1 VPDVVEPGTRL
12 VQRYRLEE
20 HLGALEQALGGADGI
35 VYWRAVDELL
45 DRPVGVCLLPADDPR
60 APDVL
65 RAARL
70 AAAVGDSRFLRV
82 LDASEVD
89 GAVYVVSEWVS
100 ATSLVDLLA
109 DGPLAPQ
116 EAQELAVDLAGAL
129 SAAHDQGL
137 SHLCLQPEHVLRTTH
152 GQVKIAGLGV
162 DAAARGVAPAGAEDA
177 ARRDTEGVASVL
189 YAALTARWPGGDG
202 THLVPAPHD
211 GSEVCTPR
219 QVRAGIPDDLD
230 DAVCRALG
238 LPGRRHG
245 ADPLRTPGDLRA
257 ALSAAHVTSRIPV
270 VRSAGPR
277 PRETEYPAPH
287 VSPYARAP
295 KGRRPL
301 AATLAWVAAGLVLV
315 VGLVLFGGQLLV
327 AGLGGDDATGST
339 PGDDPTGQQSEDP
352 GGLSILKV
360 AGATTLDPPPGD
372 GEENSDRAPLAVDDD
387 PATAWPTKTYNDP
400 FGPTGLKFGVGLLLD
415 LGSQQ
420 DVSRVAITVLGGAT
434 DLELRVADDA
444 GDAGD
449 ALDDYRLVDE
459 ASDVDGQAVLRP
471 EEAVSARYVLV
482 WLTQIPARDGTYR
495 GEVADVTISG

>member
-1 VPDVVEPGTRL
+1 MPDVVEPGTRL
-12 VQRYRLEE
+12 VQRYRLEA
-20 HLGALEQALGGADGI
+20 HLGALEQALGGTDGI

-45 DRPVGVCLLPADDPR
+45 DRPVGVCLLPADAPR
-60 APDVL
+60 AQDVL

-100 ATSLVDLLA
+100 ATSLVELLE
-109 DGPLAPQ
+109 DGPLPPQ

-152 GQVKIAGLGV
+152 GQVKVAGLGV
-162 DAAARGVAPAGAEDA
+162 DAAARGVEPAGAEDA
-177 ARRDTEGVASVL
+177 ARRDTEGIASVL

-202 THLVPAPHD
+202 TQLGPAPRD

-245 ADPLRTPGDLRA
+245 ADPLRTPTDLCA

-270 VRSAGPR
+270 VRSAERP
-277 PRETEYPAPH
+277 PRESEFPAPH
-287 VSPYARAP
+287 VSPYSRAP

-315 VGLVLFGGQLLV
+315 VGLVLFGGQLLL
-327 AGLGGDDATGST
+327 AGLGGSDDATEST
-339 PGDDPTGQQSEDP
+339 PGDGPTGQQSQDAGP
-352 GGLSILKV
+352 STLTV
-360 AGATTLDPPPGD
+360 AGATTLDPPPGN
-372 GEENSDRAPLAVDDD
+372 GEENSDRAALAVDDD
-387 PATAWPTKTYNDP
+387 PTTAWTTKTYNDP
-400 FGPTGLKFGVGLLLD
+400 FGPTGIKFGVGLLLD
-415 LGSQQ
+415 LGSAQ
-420 DVSRVAITVLGGAT
+420 DVSRVAITVQGGAT

-444 GDAGD
+444 GDTPE
-449 ALDDYRLVDE
+449 DYRLVDE

-471 EEAVSARYVLV
+471 EEPVTARYVLV
-482 WLTQIPARDGTYR
+482 WLTQIPARDGKYR